1 MTRSIRDQ
9 RLAEARHVYG
19 YMPSDHEIAGL
30 TAAKLARKIRSD
42 TWDGF
47 EWLGVGKGS
56 RVLELGC
63 GGSYLAPLLAMRGA
77 EVVGC
82 DISRHGLEAARKV
95 ACQVAGGL
103 CPTFVLGDATNL
115 PFPDAIFDAAYGSG
129 ILHHLSLESARG
141 EILRVLKPG
150 ARAFF
155 VEPLIHNPFLR
166 LYRQFNRRKYT
177 PGERPLSFHDVDA
190 WSAGF
195 SCSSHREYQFVSIVA
210 HIIDDRVPR
219 VAVRWLEAADSLL
232 NRSPT
237 IVRKQFRYVMIRLT
251 R

>member
-1 MTRSIRDQ
+1 MRNIRDQ
-9 RLAEARHVYG
+9 RLAEAQHVYS
-19 YMPSDHEIAGL
+19 YMPSDHEIARL
-30 TAAKLARKIRSD
+30 TPEALARRVRSD

-63 GGSYLAPLLAMRGA
+63 GGSYLAPLLAMR
-77 EVVGC
+77 EVEVFGC
-82 DISRHGLEAARKV
+82 DISRRGVEAARRM
-95 ACQVAGGL
+95 ACQVARDL
-103 CPTFVLGDATNL
+103 CPAFVLGDATNL
-115 PFPDAIFDAAYGSG
+115 PFPDATFDAAYGSG
-129 ILHHLSLESARG
+129 VLHHLSLEAARG

-150 ARAFF
+150 ANAFF

-166 LYRQFNRRKYT
+166 LYRRFNRRKYT
-177 PGERPLSFHDVDA
+177 PGERPLSFQDVDE

-210 HIIDDRVPR
+210 HIVGDKVPR
-219 VAVRWLEAADSLL
+219 AVVRWLEAADSLL
-232 NRSPT
+232 NHGPKL
-237 IVRKQFRYVMIRLT
+237 VRKQFRYVMIRLT